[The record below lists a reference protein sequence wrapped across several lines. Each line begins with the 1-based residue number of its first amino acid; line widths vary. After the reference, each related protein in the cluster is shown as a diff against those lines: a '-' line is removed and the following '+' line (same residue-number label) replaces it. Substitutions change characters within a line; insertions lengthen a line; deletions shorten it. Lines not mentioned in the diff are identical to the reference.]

1 MDIFRF
7 PWVLF
12 ICTSILQFDF
22 INDMVDRYGIYVTN
36 DLGYVPLVVSTS
48 RSFPNLRITTGFV
61 TRLTRRVPL
70 VEQELVILPEHLSS
84 LKKNREHNGLNKK
97 YKRINNDLQ
106 NITQKTRLSNMKTP
120 LKIRWTWV
128 LWMGKQ
134 FLFLLMAPRNEMRS
148 HENKL
153 KIYQN
158 NTNNNYKQLDNL
170 NPTKYSTNIQ

>member
-84 LKKNREHNGLNKK
+84 PPLFSWVCVTRSLVLYVCFVDRCLSFCTFYFGHCVLCSSSIYELWLPIWYLQTLLK
-97 YKRINNDLQ
+97 
-106 NITQKTRLSNMKTP
+106 NIS
-120 LKIRWTWV
+120 
-128 LWMGKQ
+128 
-134 FLFLLMAPRNEMRS
+134 
-148 HENKL
+148 
-153 KIYQN
+153 
-158 NTNNNYKQLDNL
+158 
-170 NPTKYSTNIQ
+170 